1 VTPPSLRGWFK
12 ARYARRLAAAFVATA
27 LLAAALTTALV
38 NAAFQDRFSRY
49 VQDQQQQ
56 RTNQIVAAAGDIYQQ
71 SHRWDTQALDALAVP
86 TAMTGSTLQIR
97 DAAGRIV
104 YDTNDHGQLPAM
116 GAMHRQ
122 MMGAGPL
129 GPTQSVPIVVD
140 GTRVGS
146 AVLAVPSGGL
156 PGGEQAFR
164 SSVNRLLL
172 VGGLI
177 AAAAALLLG
186 VVLARRLT
194 RPVRDLAAAAADL
207 AAGNRS
213 TRAAVTSTDELGDLT
228 ATFNEMATA
237 LQREDDLRR
246 GFVAAVAHELRTPL
260 TILRSEIEAVQDAVR
275 PSTPE
280 LFDSLHD
287 ETVRL
292 GRLVA
297 DLETLAAADAAT
309 FTVSRAPHDL
319 STVAADAVEGLRRR
333 FAEAAISVK
342 TELSPV
348 TVLGDPVRLSQVV
361 TNLLTNAAKFTPSG
375 GRVVLT
381 VSEDGDQATLTVAD
395 TGSEIP
401 PDELAHVFERFFRG
415 RNARAGGSG
424 IGLTVASELVAAH
437 GGRLTVTSLPGNG
450 TTFRVT
456 LPALPSSPS
465 RTNFTGPSPAPVT
478 VGIRSRD
485 RR

>member
-1 VTPPSLRGWFK
+1 
-12 ARYARRLAAAFVATA
+12 
-27 LLAAALTTALV
+27 
-38 NAAFQDRFSRY
+38 
-49 VQDQQQQ
+49 
-56 RTNQIVAAAGDIYQQ
+56 
-71 SHRWDTQALDALAVP
+71 
-86 TAMTGSTLQIR
+86 M
-97 DAAGRIV
+97 
-104 YDTNDHGQLPAM
+104 
-116 GAMHRQ
+116 
-122 MMGAGPL
+122 
-129 GPTQSVPIVVD
+129 
-140 GTRVGS
+140 
-146 AVLAVPSGGL
+146 
-156 PGGEQAFR
+156 
-164 SSVNRLLL
+164 
-172 VGGLI
+172 
-177 AAAAALLLG
+177 
-186 VVLARRLT
+186 T

-333 FAEAAISVK
+333 FAEAAISVE

-395 TGSEIP
+395 TGSGIP

-437 GGRLTVTSLPGNG
+437 GGRLTVTSLPGDG